1 MNNNEIKFWIWFS
14 RIENVNNIQK
24 EKILKRYKSIS
35 KIWSLT
41 ESDYRKIDGL
51 DENCIKEFVDLKY
64 RENIEVYQK
73 YLLMN
78 NIRIIT
84 ILDKEYPSYLMNIY
98 DKPIVLFAK
107 GNIKLLNKK
116 SIAIVGAR
124 KCSVYGRETAK
135 KIAYDLAKN
144 DICII
149 SGLARGIDKYAH
161 IGALEAGGN
170 TVAVIGNGLD
180 NIYPYEN
187 QDLSERIVKNNGLIV
202 TEYIIGTKPNKVN
215 FPARNRIISGLSDGI
230 VVVEAS
236 KKSGALITAN
246 IGLEQGKEIYAV
258 PGNIDSPMSVGTNEL
273 IRDGAN
279 VVLNYNDV
287 LETI

>member
-1 MNNNEIKFWIWFS
+1 MDKYWIWFS
-14 RIENVNNIQK
+14 RIQKLTCLEKEKLLNKYESPENIWNLEFNTLKNETDLSDECINEIVNYEYRQNLEKYQKYMQVNNIK
-24 EKILKRYKSIS
+24 MITLN
-35 KIWSLT
+35 
-41 ESDYRKIDGL
+41 DY
-51 DENCIKEFVDLKY
+51 
-64 RENIEVYQK
+64 
-73 YLLMN
+73 
-78 NIRIIT
+78 
-84 ILDKEYPSYLMNIY
+84 EYPDKLRNIY

-107 GNIKLLNKK
+107 GNLQLLKVK
-116 SIAIVGAR
+116 SIAIVGSR
-124 KCSVYGRETAK
+124 NCSNYGIQVAK
-135 KIAYDLAKN
+135 KISYNLAKEN
-144 DICII
+144 ICII
-149 SGLARGIDKYAH
+149 SGLAKGIDKCAH
-161 IGALEAGGN
+161 IGALNAQGA
-170 TVAVIGNGLD
+170 TIAVIGNGLD
-180 NIYPYEN
+180 YIYPYEN
-187 QDLSERIVKNNGLIV
+187 KDLYERILKNNGLIV

>member
-135 KIAYDLAKN
+135 KIAYNLAKN